1 MVMSHAVITFLCD
14 AGMISPKW
22 WY

>member
-1 MVMSHAVITFLCD
+1 MSHAVITFLCD